1 MDKNFVSKLVLEPGY
16 KKLLLH
22 NMGNMYI
29 DSCTGLDDIYIP
41 L

>member
-1 MDKNFVSKLVLEPGY
+1 MDTNFVSKPELEPGY

-22 NMGNMYI
+22 NMGKYI